1 LSHNDRVTAID
12 DAYRTAHR
20 IAAIGIGT
28 SASLAATNI
37 IAGVVAHSTSVT
49 ATGFEFAGDVLASS
63 VVLVGVRLAS
73 RPADANHPYG
83 HGRVESLAAFVV
95 GIILA
100 IGGVLIC
107 HRSLQAIGESH
118 APPGTIAVV
127 ALVVAIVLRAIMFA
141 VKLRVGR
148 RILSAALVADAWND
162 AVDILS
168 ALGALTAVALATY
181 DPGRFLAADHYGG
194 FMVGIVVILTGVRVV
209 RDASLD
215 LVDTMPSDELTGQI
229 ADVAR
234 SVPGVAGVEK
244 LFARKTGL
252 QYHVDLHVEVDPS
265 MSVADS
271 HDIATAVR
279 AKLTRDLLWVAD
291 VLVHIEPANLGAAA
305 AQRGRA
311 PDSRRL

>member
-1 LSHNDRVTAID
+1 MTAID
-12 DAYRTAHR
+12 DAYRTAR
-20 IAAIGIGT
+20 RVAAIGIGI
-28 SASLAATNI
+28 SALLAATNI
-37 IAGVVAHSTSVT
+37 IAGIVAQSTST
-49 ATGFEFAGDVLASS
+49 MAAGFEFAGDVLASG
-63 VVLVGVRLAS
+63 VVLLGVRLAS

-83 HGRVESLAAFVV
+83 HGRVETLAAFVV

-100 IGGVLIC
+100 IGGLLIC
-107 HRSLQAIGESH
+107 HRSLQAIGETH
-118 APPGTIAVV
+118 APPGRVAVA
-127 ALVVAIVLRAIMFA
+127 ALAVAIVLRAIMFA

-148 RILSAALVADAWND
+148 RILSGALIADAWND
-162 AVDILS
+162 AVDIFS
-168 ALGALTAVALATY
+168 ALGALTAVALAAH

-209 RDASLD
+209 RDASMD
-215 LVDTMPSDELTGQI
+215 LVDTMPSDDLTAGI

-265 MSVADS
+265 MTVADS

-279 AKLTRDLLWVAD
+279 GRLTRDLPWVAD
-291 VLVHIEPANLGAAA
+291 VLVHIEPSNLGLP
-305 AQRGRA
+305 GA
-311 PDSRRL
+311 PRRLPESGPQRP